1 MTMMMFNND
10 KLMIVLLWA
19 WCAVAAVEAF
29 TQHTH
34 TTPSSVVVLQ
44 ASNSRR
50 NFFNEISTKAVTASL
65 IMIPTMTTMSTIA
78 GAEEES
84 AAVDDLAMP
93 SEEEA
98 IKADVSFSIMLS
110 MDCGFS
116 LLLALLVSFR
126 SFATFLPYFRLCKDI
141 EFFIY
146 LKTIFRRHF
155 AIPSYIQ
162 EERDKLVWAA

>member
-1 MTMMMFNND
+1 MMMFNNN

-65 IMIPTMTTMSTIA
+65 IIIPTMTAMSTIA
-78 GAEEES
+78 GAEET
-84 AAVDDLAMP
+84 AAAADDLAMP

-98 IKADVSFSIMLS
+98 IKADVSLFSIML
-110 MDCGFS
+110 CCLLYS
-116 LLLALLVSFR
+116 LLVIVSFR
-126 SFATFLPYFRLCKDI
+126 S
-141 EFFIY
+141 
-146 LKTIFRRHF
+146 
-155 AIPSYIQ
+155 IQ
-162 EERDKLVWAA
+162 

>member
-1 MTMMMFNND
+1 MMMLNNN

-65 IMIPTMTTMSTIA
+65 IIIPTMTAMSTIA
-78 GAEEES
+78 GAEET
-84 AAVDDLAMP
+84 AAAADDLAMP

-98 IKADVSFSIMLS
+98 IKADVSLPKIML
-110 MDCGFS
+110 CCLFYS
-116 LLLALLVSFR
+116 LLVPFR
-126 SFATFLPYFRLCKDI
+126 S
-141 EFFIY
+141 
-146 LKTIFRRHF
+146 
-155 AIPSYIQ
+155 IQ
-162 EERDKLVWAA
+162 